1 MLHEVGH
8 QHRVERNN
16 RVCVGKDK
24 ITSQINSPI
33 GGIKIQT
40 GENILLNFQSEYVEK
55 EIL

>member
-1 MLHEVGH
+1 MLHEGGH

-24 ITSQINSPI
+24 ITSQLNSPI

-40 GENILLNFQSEYVEK
+40 GENILLNFHSEYVEK